1 MLSFSAPLT
10 SQGSVDVYTL
20 PSHPVLPSHLISS
33 LPLAT
38 HSAHIGAA
46 LAVAAA
52 TVNGRVL
59 VATGGSDYRVNVFAL
74 EGGELELLWC
84 EEDAHNG

>member
-1 MLSFSAPLT
+1 M
-10 SQGSVDVYTL
+10 YTL
-20 PSHPVLPSHLISS
+20 PSHPVIPSHLISS